1 MSDEVKKI
9 RVIVTG
15 ATGMVGEGVL
25 LECLENP
32 AIEHVLM
39 VNRRPS
45 PLRHTKLT
53 ELLVPDFFKLEDAEP
68 QLAGYDACFYC
79 AGVSSLGK
87 SEAVYTRI
95 TYDTTMHFAGML
107 AGLNPGMIFCY
118 VTGAHADGTEQGKV
132 MWARVKGRTE
142 NALTRLGFQHVYNFR
157 PGMMN
162 PSPAQRN
169 VPGLYR
175 TILLLYPLVNKLVP
189 NRVCTIRE
197 IGQAMIHS
205 VLSGYPRTILEV
217 PDIKA
222 LARG

>member
-1 MSDEVKKI
+1 MSDETKKI

-25 LECLENP
+25 LECLDNP

-45 PLRHTKLT
+45 PLRHAKLT
-53 ELLVPDFFKLEDAEP
+53 ELLVPDFFKLEEVKP

-79 AGVSSLGK
+79 AGVSSVGK

-95 TYDTTMHFAGML
+95 TYDTTMHFAETL
-107 AGLNPGMIFCY
+107 VGLNPGMVFCY
-118 VTGAHADGTEQGKV
+118 VTGAHTDGTEQGKV

-142 NALTRLGFQHVYNFR
+142 NALTRLGFRQVYNFR

-162 PSPAQRN
+162 PSSVQRN
-169 VPGLYR
+169 VPGPYR
-175 TILLLYPLVNKLVP
+175 AILLLYPLVNKLVP
-189 NRVCTIRE
+189 DRVCTIRD

-205 VLSGYPRTILEV
+205 VLRGYSRTVLEV

-222 LARG
+222 LAQG